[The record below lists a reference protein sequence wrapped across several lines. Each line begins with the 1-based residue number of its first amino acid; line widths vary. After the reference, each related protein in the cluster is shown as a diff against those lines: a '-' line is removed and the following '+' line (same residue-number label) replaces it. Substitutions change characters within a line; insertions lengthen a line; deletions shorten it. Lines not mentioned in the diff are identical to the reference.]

1 MQQMSIVVLIISI
14 LLFFVLFFG
23 IGFILNMLLRMS
35 WIMAVVY
42 PIVAVLIIDRVPF
55 SKYFTNSK
63 AAFQD
68 LGARIAS
75 LATADILI
83 LFSGL
88 AGAIAAGITIKMLR
102 KNGYQMF

>member
-1 MQQMSIVVLIISI
+1 MQMSIVVLIISI

-35 WIMAVVY
+35 WVMAIIY
-42 PIVAVLIIDRVPF
+42 PIVAILIVDKVRFIE
-55 SKYFTNSK
+55 YFTNSK
-63 AAFQD
+63 AAFQE
-68 LGARIAS
+68 LGHKFSS

-83 LFSGL
+83 LLSGL
-88 AGAIAAGITIKMLR
+88 VGAFAAGFTIKLLR

>member
-1 MQQMSIVVLIISI
+1 MQMSIVVLVISM

-35 WIMAVVY
+35 WVMAIVY
-42 PIVAVLIIDRVPF
+42 PIVAILIVDKVSF
-55 SKYFTNSK
+55 SEYFTNSK
-63 AAFQD
+63 LAFQD
-68 LGARIAS
+68 LGHRFSS

-83 LFSGL
+83 LLCGL
-88 AGAIAAGITIKMLR
+88 AGAVGAGFTIKLLR